1 MSRFRKKQ
9 QRKVPTL
16 NTASLP
22 DLIFTLLFFFM
33 IVTHM
38 RPVPIL
44 AKFEVPNAKELQEM
58 EDKSQL
64 IYLMVGEKTDEN
76 GQPAIQLNS
85 FFTTMENL
93 PDNLRELKNELSVED
108 QRKMVVILKIDK
120 NTEMGL
126 VNDVKQILRETGLLT
141 VYYSAEK
148 ES

>member
-1 MSRFRKKQ
+1 
-9 QRKVPTL
+9 
-16 NTASLP
+16 
-22 DLIFTLLFFFM
+22 LFFFM